1 MRKKTYWKQIDYN
14 KINIFSEVL
23 PSSFD
28 KFKILQISDLHNR
41 KFGKNNEHLIKY
53 IYHSNADIIV
63 MTGDIYT
70 GGEQNMSS
78 FKSFMTHVSKIAPVF
93 YVLGNHEISS
103 GRVQW
108 IKEVLKN
115 TGVICLDD
123 AITFIYKG
131 KQRIQILGIS
141 DPFKSSQ
148 SQKFFERENGVTERF
163 KQRLNSLIQKSNDKD
178 FRLLISHR
186 PEFANEYA
194 KHGIDLVLSGHA
206 HGGQFRLPGVGG
218 IFAPHQGFF
227 PKYSEGVHLLN
238 KTNIIISRGLGNSTI
253 PFRINNRPELLEII
267 LNCC

>member
-1 MRKKTYWKQIDYN
+1 MQIA
-14 KINIFSEVL
+14 
-23 PSSFD
+23 
-28 KFKILQISDLHNR
+28 DLHNR
-41 KFGKNNEHLIKY
+41 KFGNDNEHLIKY
-53 IYHSNADIIV
+53 IYQSNADIIV

-70 GGEQNMSS
+70 GGEQNISS
-78 FKSFMTHVSKIAPVF
+78 FKNFMVNISKIAPVY
-93 YVLGNHEISS
+93 YVLGNHEFSS

-108 IKEVLKN
+108 VEEVLKD
-115 TGVICLDD
+115 TGVIYLDD
-123 AITFIYKG
+123 AFTFIYKG
-131 KQRIQILGIS
+131 EQRIQILGMS
-141 DPFKSSQ
+141 DPFKSSP
-148 SQKFFERENGVTERF
+148 SPNFFEREKGVTEMF
-163 KQRLNSLIQKSNDKD
+163 KQRLDSLIQKSNDKD

-194 KHGIDLVLSGHA
+194 KYGIDLVLSGHA

-267 LNCC
+267 LSCC